1 MQTSIDLFH
10 THFSWKLFC
19 IQNKSRVTSY
29 WINENYM
36 MRMQGRGMHG
46 QMFRLHGLQHGAQGL
61 AVQRRQLH
69 LFRPQQS
76 FVRSRRTNR
85 EQCLWEMLLFCVTKI
100 CSSVITRIWLFLIE
114 NKNKWESGEEFA
126 ALKWVIFSLI
136 ASFCL
141 LSWSSNAKRK
151 KNQYGVIWVVCFL
164 KISCYKF
171 FWSLTTAIR
180 KRWWDSVP
188 TVLKEAFFFCL
199 ERFLDQNRLEWCNVV
214 GFVWSFAT
222 LTLGPVGQDTIG
234 E

>member
-76 FVRSRRTNR
+76 FVRSRRKTNR
-85 EQCLWEMLLFCVTKI
+85 EQRPWEMLLFRVTKI
-100 CSSVITRIWLFLIE
+100 PSSHEYEWMHALCTKYVLLGWLFLIE
-114 NKNKWESGEEFA
+114 IKKKGTGRGICSTKMGCPGR
-126 ALKWVIFSLI
+126 LFSE
-136 ASFCL
+136 
-141 LSWSSNAKRK
+141 
-151 KNQYGVIWVVCFL
+151 NQ
-164 KISCYKF
+164 
-171 FWSLTTAIR
+171 
-180 KRWWDSVP
+180 
-188 TVLKEAFFFCL
+188 
-199 ERFLDQNRLEWCNVV
+199 
-214 GFVWSFAT
+214 
-222 LTLGPVGQDTIG
+222 
-234 E
+234 